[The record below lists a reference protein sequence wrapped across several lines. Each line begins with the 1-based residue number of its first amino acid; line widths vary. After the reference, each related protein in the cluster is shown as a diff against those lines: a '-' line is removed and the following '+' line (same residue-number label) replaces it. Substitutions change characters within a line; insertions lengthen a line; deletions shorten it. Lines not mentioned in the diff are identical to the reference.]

1 MLGEETDSALD
12 EEEIEDADNSVDEID
27 DDEASDTGSIIPE
40 TVTRFADKLLSGL
53 PPRLYKFFRI

>member
-12 EEEIEDADNSVDEID
+12 EEEIEDADNSVDEIE

-53 PPRLYKFFRI
+53 PPRLY